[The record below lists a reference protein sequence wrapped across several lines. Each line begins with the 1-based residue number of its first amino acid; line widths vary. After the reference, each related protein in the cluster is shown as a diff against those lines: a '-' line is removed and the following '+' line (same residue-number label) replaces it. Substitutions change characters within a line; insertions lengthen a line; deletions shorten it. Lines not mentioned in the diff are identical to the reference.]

1 MTIIRIISQCR
12 RNQGFIYIIYIVYLE
27 FSVNSLIIYNDTID
41 HSRANPYNII
51 QFTFNKLDHVFSYL
65 VCISP
70 YTKWS
75 ANSSKLAW
83 KKTWHIFAQCVL
95 VTRRVFSRVTIF
107 CTSSPLSL
115 SLSPTFFFLL
125 SFRVRAL
132 RAEQNTILGTFEGCN
147 FTTDRD

>member
-95 VTRRVFSRVTIF
+95 VTKRVFSRVTIF
-107 CTSSPLSL
+107 CTSFPLSF
-115 SLSPTFFFLL
+115 SLSPFFFLL